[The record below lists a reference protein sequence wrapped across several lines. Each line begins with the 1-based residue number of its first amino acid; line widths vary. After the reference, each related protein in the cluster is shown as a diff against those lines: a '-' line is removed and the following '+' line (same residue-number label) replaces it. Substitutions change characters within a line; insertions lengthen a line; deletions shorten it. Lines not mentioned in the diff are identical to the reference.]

1 VKALTYTRYGGP
13 EVLELKN
20 VPAPVPRDNEVL
32 VKVCAVSLNDW
43 DAAML
48 DGDFVNR
55 MLNGLSR
62 PKIQILGSDIAGI
75 VHSVGKDV
83 KTFVP
88 GDHVYGDISG
98 RWGGFAEFV
107 CAEAN
112 SLALK
117 PAAMTFEDAAAIPHA
132 GVLTTQ
138 GLFDKGKI
146 REGQKVLINGAG
158 GGVGTFAVQIARRYG
173 VEITGVDNA
182 SKLDLM
188 RSLGYDLVIDYR
200 KEDFTRN
207 GKQYD
212 LILDTKT
219 NRSMF
224 AIAKALRP
232 NGTYVTVGGDIS
244 RLLQAL
250 LLSPFISL
258 FLRKKISIVALKPN
272 KDLALL
278 SSLYEEGALRP
289 VIDGPYS
296 LEDAV
301 RVFQLFRDGL
311 HKGKVVIRIAG
322 ND

>member
-1 VKALTYTRYGGP
+1 MKALTYTRYGGP

-117 PAAMTFEDAAAIPHA
+117 PAAMTFEDAAAIPQA